1 MKRILKSIIQ
11 VINHRTN
18 DKCYMKFE
26 PYSYFG
32 GTPKKVTG
40 TITSAEGKVEWV
52 LNGTW
57 DSKIEGSKVIGEAT
71 VKGKSSLE
79 IGASKLLWKMQR
91 NDEGAEK
98 YYNFRCV
105 LKKTKYILNSLTFQ
119 ICFLNYL
126 PCRNFVLVFL

>member
-1 MKRILKSIIQ
+1 MIKYVQ

-57 DSKIEGSKVIGEAT
+57 DNKIEGSKVIGEAT

-98 YYNFRCV
+98 YYNFRW
-105 LKKTKYILNSLTFQ
+105 IL
-119 ICFLNYL
+119 
-126 PCRNFVLVFL
+126 

>member
-1 MKRILKSIIQ
+1 
-11 VINHRTN
+11 
-18 DKCYMKFE
+18 MKFE

-98 YYNFRCV
+98 YYNFRCDV
-105 LKKTKYILNSLTFQ
+105 KNRKNIFPFYLRNKYSQPFHLRVERDGGEHRPN
-119 ICFLNYL
+119 
-126 PCRNFVLVFL
+126 

>member
-1 MKRILKSIIQ
+1 
-11 VINHRTN
+11 
-18 DKCYMKFE
+18 MKFE

-105 LKKTKYILNSLTFQ
+105 LKNRNTFTP
-119 ICFLNYL
+119 L
-126 PCRNFVLVFL
+126 PSKQTSPAVSPAS

>member
-1 MKRILKSIIQ
+1 
-11 VINHRTN
+11 
-18 DKCYMKFE
+18 MKFE

-105 LKKTKYILNSLTFQ
+105 LKIEIHLLL
-119 ICFLNYL
+119 FLQNKPPQPFHL
-126 PCRNFVLVFL
+126 RVERDGGGHRPNRLQAET

>member
-1 MKRILKSIIQ
+1 MSIAQ

-18 DKCYMKFE
+18 DKCYMKFD

-57 DSKIEGSKVIGEAT
+57 DNKIEGSKVIGEAT

-98 YYNFRCV
+98 YYNFRW
-105 LKKTKYILNSLTFQ
+105 IL
-119 ICFLNYL
+119 
-126 PCRNFVLVFL
+126 